1 MSSYILTPLDAIEI
15 KGFYDKITEAIEQDR
30 LLEYVVETAYGSN
43 NILPDQVVSIVKSIN
58 ESKENPYDDST
69 GVKVLRTLFKGT
81 KATGKYAID
90 GVLKDPTIASRFLR
104 ALKLKLK
111 NAEDMEARAKANQR
125 GFFAT
130 VVYTIKKAI
139 LWLVNKFRDLKDT
152 VLDAIEDKQS
162 GYHQARR
169 DYQDLHSLTLRA
181 ASRNADWLISDE
193 S

>member
-58 ESKENPYDDST
+58 EAKENPYDDST

-152 VLDAIEDKQS
+152 VLDAIEDKQP